1 MTADLKSIT
10 AFAQK
15 LVQTPSQ
22 GGIDAPDA
30 IVNAAYDFGASLGL
44 PFKKI
49 NDASGKPVALVCEIA
64 GALPG
69 KTWCLNACLDTAPAG
84 DRGSWA
90 RDPFS
95 GNISDGRLHGR
106 GAADSK
112 VAVSIFMHVAQEL
125 QAQRDK
131 MQGNLLLIFDAD
143 EHTGNFGGIKAA
155 LDAGYKPD
163 GVMIGYP
170 GNDKVVVGSRGFARY
185 EIVLTGKGAHS
196 GADAAVQDNA
206 LVRLSDLVG
215 TLTAQQ
221 PVAEAG
227 ADFPKP
233 PKLTV
238 TEMHGGDGYSV
249 VPSKAVARI
258 DMRLTPAFNE
268 AAADK
273 HIRAMVAAHDAKNG
287 VPDDRASVVTKTSS
301 EPPYLTP
308 AASPL
313 RAALRE
319 AIAEITGS
327 AVPEKVSGPSNI
339 GNFLGKQGIEA
350 TSGYGVPSRNCHAP
364 NETADVT
371 AVEPVFNAYKRAC
384 EKLLGL

>member
-69 KTWCLNACLDTAPAG
+69 KRWCLNACLDTAPAG
-84 DRGSWA
+84 DRGAWA

-196 GADAAVQDNA
+196 GADAVVQDNA

-327 AVPEKVSGPSNI
+327 PVPEKVSGPSNI

>member
-1 MTADLKSIT
+1 MTADIKSIT

-30 IVNAAYDFGASLGL
+30 IVNAAYDFGRALGL

-49 NDASGKPVALVCEIA
+49 SDAAGKPVALVCEIE

-84 DRGSWA
+84 DRSTWA
-90 RDPFS
+90 HDPFS
-95 GNISDGRLHGR
+95 GDISNGRLHGR

-131 MQGNLLLIFDAD
+131 MQGKLLLIFDAD

-196 GADAAVQDNA
+196 GADAVVQDNA

-215 TLTAQQ
+215 TLTVQQ
-221 PVAEAG
+221 PVAAES

-249 VPSKAVARI
+249 VPSKAVARVDI
-258 DMRLTPAFNE
+258 RLTPAFNE
-268 AAADK
+268 AAADQ
-273 HIRAMVAAHDAKNG
+273 HIRDLVAAHDAKHD
-287 VPDDRASVVTKTSS
+287 VPAERASTVSRTSS

-308 AASPL
+308 ATSPL
-313 RAALRE
+313 RVALRE
-319 AIAEITGS
+319 AIEEITGS
-327 AVPEKVSGPSNI
+327 PVPERVSGPSNI
-339 GNFLGKQGIEA
+339 GCFLGKQGIEA
-350 TSGYGVPSRNCHAP
+350 TSGYGVPSHHCHAP

-371 AVEPVFNAYKRAC
+371 AIEPVFKAYKRAC